1 MLYPQFPQCPGLSCL
16 CNRAGY
22 RVLYPGGNE
31 DFMTGALPP
40 PGTKDF
46 INYFQDYQVN
56 QLNGN
61 NDGPDP

>member
-1 MLYPQFPQCPGLSCL
+1 MSMQSSRVP
-16 CNRAGY
+16 
-22 RVLYPGGNE
+22 VLYPGGNE

-40 PGTKDF
+40 PVTKDF